1 MWLVTSLPSV
11 PLKELT
17 SNIFKNS
24 SPIFISGFVII
35 AIARIG
41 MIVEIRQYGLLKILS
56 KSQFDVLMWNGR
68 YIVSHKTL
76 VEIRDVILL
85 ICDQNRIFEDH
96 IQGDGTSSS
105 TAPPPTDEWLTI
117 DSIVKSWIFLTFVE
131 TLQESI
137 VTLLNDFGLLMSDDD
152 IVTYALHG
160 LSDKF
165 AHVAGI
171 IAHRV
176 PFPDLDEMRSMV
188 TTEEMRLNAKYQ
200 TSTLNTT
207 WSAPTVLMVET
218 SSRGQDVR
226 GSRDSRTNS

>member
-1 MWLVTSLPSV
+1 MP
-11 PLKELT
+11 
-17 SNIFKNS
+17 
-24 SPIFISGFVII
+24 
-35 AIARIG
+35 
-41 MIVEIRQYGLLKILS
+41 
-56 KSQFDVLMWNGR
+56 R
-68 YIVSHKTL
+68 YL
-76 VEIRDVILL
+76 
-85 ICDQNRIFEDH
+85 
-96 IQGDGTSSS
+96 GDGTSSS

-131 TLQESI
+131 TLQGRLIKINPTTAKAAWEHVEKIFLDNKRTRTIALKESI
-137 VTLLNDFGLLMSDDD
+137 ITLLNDFGLLMSDDD

-188 TTEEMRLNAKYQ
+188 TTEEMRLNAKSQ

-207 WSAPTVLMVET
+207 WSAHTVLMVET

-226 GSRDSRTNS
+226 GSRDSRTNL